1 MQNCRR
7 PQNANEKDRI
17 RNKSKMRPIDIAD
30 ARNDELKE
38 ILQTAEYSI
47 NAGDDIVDE
56 SNDYDEGDLA
66 SGSDDD

>member
-1 MQNCRR
+1 
-7 PQNANEKDRI
+7 
-17 RNKSKMRPIDIAD
+17 MRPIDIAD